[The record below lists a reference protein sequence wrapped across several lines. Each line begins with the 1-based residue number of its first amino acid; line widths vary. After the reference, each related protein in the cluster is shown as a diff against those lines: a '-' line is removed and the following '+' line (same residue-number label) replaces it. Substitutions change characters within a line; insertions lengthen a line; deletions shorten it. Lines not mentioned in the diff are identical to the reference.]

1 MFATGEQ
8 LMADLHTSFAGV
20 NSPNPF
26 WLASAPPTNSGAQ
39 IHRAFEAG
47 WGGAVWKTIGAPVLN
62 VSNRYGAWHYGNE
75 KMLAINN
82 VELISDRPIEV
93 NLREIADVKR
103 QWPDR
108 AVIVSAMVES
118 SPEAWI
124 DVVHRIEDTGAD
136 GIELNY
142 GCPHGMS
149 ERGMGSAVGQ
159 VPEYCEKITGWVK
172 EAAHIPVIV
181 KLTPNITNIV
191 HPARAAVSAGANALS
206 LINTLNS
213 IIGIDL
219 DTLEI
224 TPSIGGKGGHGG
236 YAGPA
241 VKPIALNMLAAL
253 GTDEIVGSSNVPISG
268 MGGISTWKDAAE
280 FLLLGATSLQV
291 CTAVMHYGFRIIEH
305 LCDGLS
311 NWMDAKGFASLDDL
325 RGKAL
330 HRISDFKDFDLAFH
344 TVARINTDLCIK
356 CNLCYVAC
364 NDTAHQCI
372 DLVRADGTTV
382 EPLSYDVR
390 SNGKNEAIHSRPQ
403 PRVREE
409 DCVGCRLCY
418 NVCPVTGCI
427 EMVDCPPPQAS
438 VTWDQLSKNQPEVTE
453 SWDAMERYRAVHGIN
468 IH

>member
-1 MFATGEQ
+1 
-8 LMADLHTSFAGV
+8 MADLHTNFAGIK
-20 NSPNPF
+20 SPNPF

-47 WGGAVWKTIGAPVLN
+47 WGGAVWKTIGPPVLN
-62 VSNRYGAWHYGNE
+62 VSNRYGAWDYGGQ

-82 VELISDRPIEV
+82 VELISDRPLEV

-103 QWPDR
+103 HWPDR
-108 AVIVSAMVES
+108 AVIASAMVES
-118 SPEAWI
+118 SAQAWTDI
-124 DVVHRIEDTGAD
+124 VRRIEDTGAD

-159 VPEYCEKITGWVK
+159 VPEYCEKITRWVR

-181 KLTPNITNIV
+181 KLTPNVTNIV
-191 HPARAAVSAGANALS
+191 PPARAAVAAGAHALS
-206 LINTLNS
+206 LINTINS
-213 IIGIDL
+213 IIGVDL

-224 TPSIGGKGGHGG
+224 TPNIGGKGGHGG

-241 VKPIALNMLAAL
+241 VKPIALNMLSTLA
-253 GTDEIVGSSNVPISG
+253 TDEVVGVSGLPISG

-280 FLLLGATSLQV
+280 FLLLGASSLQV
-291 CTAVMHYGFRIIEH
+291 CTAVMHYGFRIVED

-311 NWMDAKGFASLDDL
+311 NWMDGKGFASIDDL
-325 RGKAL
+325 KGKAL
-330 HRISDFKDFDLAFH
+330 HRISQFNEFDLAFRA
-344 TVARINTDLCIK
+344 VARIDPETCIK

-372 DLVRADGTTV
+372 DLIGTEGNVV
-382 EPLSYDVR
+382 EPLAYDVR
-390 SNGKNEAIHSRPQ
+390 SNGKAEAVSSRPQ

-409 DCVGCRLCY
+409 DCVGCRLCH
-418 NVCPVTGCI
+418 NICPVHDCI
-427 EMVDCPPPQAS
+427 KMIELPPCRPS
-438 VTWDQLSKNQPEVTE
+438 VTWGELSKNRPKVTE
-453 SWDAMERYRAVHGIN
+453 NWDEMEQYRASQGIH